1 MCKKITNYKNVR
13 QKLCKLIGLF
23 ISKFYKNKFSTNEWI
38 ETLRLPVW
46 LVILLDCE
54 QRVWHQMK
62 LYRWWSL
69 FNWIITP
76 VSAVSTVLCNPR
88 RVDNFICSRDTPVL
102 GSNYAGVPAIIKYKS
117 HGPSHIQHS
126 RDHFSGSTFY
136 SGLSFFVKSFM
147 QVLFYKYSVFFIFFP
162 LKMPRHHSQSRRKE
176 VKYNCN
182 QCDYQATRRVGL
194 TANVTAS

>member
-1 MCKKITNYKNVR
+1 MQENYKLQEYKKL

-76 VSAVSTVLCNPR
+76 VSAVSTVLCNPH

-117 HGPSHIQHS
+117 HGPSHTQHT
-126 RDHFSGSTFY
+126 STHVITFC
-136 SGLSFFVKSFM
+136 SELSFSVKSFM
-147 QVLFYKYSVFFIFFP
+147 QFSSSSF
-162 LKMPRHHSQSRRKE
+162 R
-176 VKYNCN
+176 
-182 QCDYQATRRVGL
+182 
-194 TANVTAS
+194 

>member
-1 MCKKITNYKNVR
+1 MQENYKLQEYKKL

-23 ISKFYKNKFSTNEWI
+23 ISKFYKYKFSTNEWI

-88 RVDNFICSRDTPVL
+88 RVDNFICSRDTPPVL

-117 HGPSHIQHS
+117 HGPSHIH
-126 RDHFSGSTFY
+126 R
-136 SGLSFFVKSFM
+136 LNLVKNTNFEWGNN
-147 QVLFYKYSVFFIFFP
+147 QIFLTQWKIVFWVTDNFW
-162 LKMPRHHSQSRRKE
+162 LRKQPN
-176 VKYNCN
+176 K
-182 QCDYQATRRVGL
+182 
-194 TANVTAS
+194 S